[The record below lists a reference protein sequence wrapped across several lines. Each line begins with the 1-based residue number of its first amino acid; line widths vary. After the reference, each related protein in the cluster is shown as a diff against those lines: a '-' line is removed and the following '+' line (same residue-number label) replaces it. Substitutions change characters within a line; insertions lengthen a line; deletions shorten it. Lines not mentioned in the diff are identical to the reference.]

1 MKKPSDKKSTIARKK
16 ADRRTDSPSA
26 PAPSAQSQRTKAP
39 AKSSKSV
46 SSTAPSP
53 EKTAALSR
61 NLFPIVG
68 VGASAGGLEAF
79 TQFLKHLP
87 ANTGMGF
94 VLVQHL
100 DPVHESAL
108 PEILSRATAMLVL
121 EVTNNLRVEPNHV
134 YVIPPNTGMEIS
146 QGVLKLQPRD
156 RQARGAQ
163 HSIDAFFESLA
174 IDRGERA
181 IGVVLSGTAADGT
194 LGLEAIKAEG
204 GITFAQDESA
214 KFDSMPRNAIAAGCV
229 DFVLSPAAIA
239 HEVARIAQHPFVAGA
254 NGDIHMPPPEAEREA
269 DQREGPDS
277 ALASGGKGSP
287 RTGPRQVRAEAKA
300 GRNDPRTVEENGFKK
315 ILLLLRNHCGID
327 FSLYKSST
335 IQRRIS
341 RRMVL
346 NRQSALADYGTFLRG
361 NPKELAALYSDV
373 LINVTSFFRNAD
385 AFEALK
391 QKVFPALLA
400 QRGRNGP
407 VRVWTLGCSTG
418 QEAYSIAMAFAEF
431 CEKVPRAPTLQ
442 LFATD
447 LNDAHLEKARLGLYA
462 KSLAQDLSP
471 ERLRRFFVE
480 EEGGYRISKALREQ
494 VVFARQNVM
503 NDPPFSRMDLISCR
517 NLLIYFEAGLQKKIM
532 PAFHYALKPGGFL
545 FLGASESIGSFTDL
559 FEPVDKRQKIF
570 SRKAAPTPSFR
581 LPLPQERSA
590 HPSPGQR
597 TLPRVERT
605 QGMPDGL
612 RGEFDAQREADRL
625 SVSQFAPPGVLVNAE
640 LQVLQFRGA
649 TSGFLEPPTGKASFD
664 VLKMACEGLMLPLR
678 AAIKQAKR
686 EQKTVRRENVHVRQK
701 GENRAIH
708 LQVTPLKN
716 LKERCYLI
724 LFEDAKPTRGGRG
737 TPPLEAT
744 GEAARKL
751 RPVVPNA
758 TGRRVAELERELAET
773 RDFLQSIQEQSEAST
788 EELQASTEEAQS
800 ANEELQSLNEELETS
815 KEELESTNEELT
827 TVNEEMTNRNVELNG
842 LNNDLSNL
850 HVSIGTA
857 ILVLG
862 RDLTLRRFTVQAEK
876 IFNLL
881 PTDMGR
887 PISGFRHNLDCRD
900 LETFVRE
907 VIDTMSVRQRE
918 VRDKEG
924 RWYSL
929 RARPYL
935 TSDKKIDGAVLV
947 LVDIDAL
954 KRSEQEIKGGRD
966 YAQAILRTTPN
977 PLLVLRTDLKVDAAN
992 EAFYQAFKVT
1002 PADTEGRLI
1011 YEIGNRQWN
1020 IPKLRELLEDI
1031 LPRNSVFNGYE
1042 VAHKFETLGHR
1053 TMLLNARRM
1062 DNDSGVPERIL
1073 LAIEDVTARKSSEE
1087 ALRASE
1093 QRFRAL
1099 VMASSDVVYRMNSD
1113 WSEMGQ
1119 IDGRNFIAD
1128 TQGPSRTWFADNIHP
1143 DDQPQVRAVID
1154 GAIRT
1159 KSIFALE
1166 HRVRRVDGTFGWTFS
1181 RAVPLLDAQGEIVEW
1196 FGAASD
1202 ITQRKEAEG
1211 ALLQSERQLE
1221 GEVGA
1226 LARLHELSASLWR
1239 KSDVRDG
1246 MEDMLDAAI
1255 ELLGADMGN
1264 VQMLDPHKNVLEIV
1278 AQRGFQKDFLEF
1290 FREVSTDDDSA
1301 CGRTLRAGR
1310 RTIIEDVE
1318 TDDGYAPYREIA
1330 AAAGYRGVQSTPL
1343 VGRDGA
1349 VYGMLSTHFRAPH
1362 RPSEQELRRLD
1373 LYIRQAIDFIERIRD
1388 EQVLRES
1395 QARFQAIISQATVGI
1410 AEMDLTGKLTLVNER
1425 FCTIVGRTTAELIGL
1440 RTADITHP
1448 EDLEASTA
1456 RFKALAKGRD
1466 DFSVEKRYLRPD
1478 GTTVWVSNS
1487 VSWIVDRDDV
1497 HHGFVEISQDISERK
1512 RLEVALQASEAYFR
1526 ELTQSLPIGVWTSL
1540 PDGEVDFINRHWLE
1554 YTGQTFRSAMTHPEM
1569 WVSHLHPDDRDRAEQ
1584 ASAIG
1589 RTSNEGYTIE
1599 VRFRNATSGEYRW
1612 FLKRSVPVQEAGE
1625 NLRKRIGVCI
1635 DIDDLKR
1642 AQNILADHAGEL
1654 EVQVQNRT
1662 GELRE
1667 TIGELEAFSYS
1678 VSHDMRA
1685 PLRAIQGFALLLLEN
1700 NEASLD
1706 ARSVDQLRRIT
1717 TSAARMDALITDV
1730 LTYSRLLRSEIG
1742 LQPVNLDT
1750 LVRQVIATYPQLQA
1764 NGAEIAIEG
1773 PLPTLLAHEASL
1785 TQVISNLLS
1794 NAVKFIAPGA
1804 TARVHIHADEIE
1816 GDARLWIADNGI
1828 GIDPANHARIWNIF
1842 TRIVRARDY
1851 EGTGIG
1857 LSIVRKAVERMNGT
1871 IGLESVLGQ
1880 GSTFWLRLR
1889 KS

>member
-1 MKKPSDKKSTIARKK
+1 V
-16 ADRRTDSPSA
+16 SP
-26 PAPSAQSQRTKAP
+26 
-39 AKSSKSV
+39 KSV
-46 SSTAPSP
+46 SSFTPSP
-53 EKTAALSR
+53 EKTAALSQKS
-61 NLFPIVG
+61 FPIVG

-87 ANTGMGF
+87 SDTGMGF

-108 PEILSRATAMLVL
+108 TEILSRATAMLVH

-134 YVIPPNTGMEIS
+134 YVIPPNTAMEIS
-146 QGVLKLQPRD
+146 QGVLKLRPRD
-156 RQARGAQ
+156 QQARGAQ

-174 IDRGERA
+174 LDRGERA
-181 IGVVLSGTAADGT
+181 IGAVLSGTAADGT

-229 DFVLSPAAIA
+229 DFVLTPEAIA
-239 HEVARIAQHPFVAGA
+239 KEVARIAQHPFVAGA
-254 NGDIHMPPPEAEREA
+254 NGEPPLLAPEAEREA
-269 DQREGPDS
+269 DQREGPDDP
-277 ALASGGKGSP
+277 LASGGKGSR
-287 RTGPRQVRAEAKA
+287 RTRARQARAEAKA
-300 GRNDPRTVEENGFKK
+300 GHDDPGSIEQNGFRK
-315 ILLLLRNHCGID
+315 ILLLLRNHCGVD
-327 FSLYKSST
+327 FSFYKSST
-335 IQRRIS
+335 IQRRVS

-346 NRQSALADYGTFLRG
+346 NRQGALADYATFLRA
-361 NPKELAALYSDV
+361 NAKELDALYSDV
-373 LINVTSFFRNAD
+373 LINVTSFFRNAE

-391 QKVFPALLA
+391 QRVFPALLA
-400 QRGRNGP
+400 QRGRDGP
-407 VRVWTLGCSTG
+407 VRAWTLGCSTG

-431 CEKVPRAPTLQ
+431 CETVPRAPKLQ

-447 LNDAHLEKARLGLYA
+447 LNDAHLEKARHGLYA

-480 EEGGYRISKALREQ
+480 EEGGYRISKVLREQ

-545 FLGASESIGSFTDL
+545 FLGASESVGLFTDL

-590 HPSPGQR
+590 HPAPGPR
-597 TLPRVERT
+597 PPSRVERPPA
-605 QGMPDGL
+605 MPDGL

-649 TSGFLEPPTGKASFD
+649 TGSFLEPPTGKASFD

-678 AAIKQAKR
+678 ATINQAKR
-686 EQKTVRRENVHVRQK
+686 EKKTVRRENVRVRQK
-701 GENRAIH
+701 GVTRAIH
-708 LQVTPLKN
+708 LQVTPLKK

-758 TGRRVAELERELAET
+758 TGRRVAELERELSET

-788 EELQASTEEAQS
+788 EELQASSEEVQS

-842 LNNDLSNL
+842 LNNDLNNL

-881 PTDMGR
+881 ATDVGR
-887 PISGFRHNLDCRD
+887 PLSGIRHNLDCRD
-900 LETFVRE
+900 LEEFVRE
-907 VIDTMSVRQRE
+907 VIDTVRVRQRE
-918 VRDKEG
+918 VQDKDG
-924 RWYSL
+924 HWYSL

-935 TSDKKIDGAVLV
+935 TNDNKIDGAVLV

-954 KRSEQEIKGGRD
+954 KRSEQEIKGARD
-966 YAQAILRTTPN
+966 YALAILRTTPN

-992 EAFYQAFKVT
+992 EAFYQAFKVA

-1011 YEIGNRQWN
+1011 YDIGNRQWN

-1042 VAHKFETLGHR
+1042 VAHEFETLGHR

-1062 DNDSGVPERIL
+1062 HSETGVPERIL
-1073 LAIEDVTARKSSEE
+1073 LAIEDITA
-1087 ALRASE
+1087 
-1093 QRFRAL
+1093 
-1099 VMASSDVVYRMNSD
+1099 
-1113 WSEMGQ
+1113 
-1119 IDGRNFIAD
+1119 
-1128 TQGPSRTWFADNIHP
+1128 
-1143 DDQPQVRAVID
+1143 
-1154 GAIRT
+1154 
-1159 KSIFALE
+1159 
-1166 HRVRRVDGTFGWTFS
+1166 
-1181 RAVPLLDAQGEIVEW
+1181 
-1196 FGAASD
+1196 
-1202 ITQRKEAEG
+1202 RKEAEG
-1211 ALLQSERQLE
+1211 ALLQSERRLE
-1221 GEVGA
+1221 REVGA
-1226 LARLHELSASLWR
+1226 LARLQELSASLWR

-1246 MEDMLDAAI
+1246 MKDMLNAAI

-1264 VQMLDPHKNVLEIV
+1264 VQMLDPQKKILEIT

-1301 CGRTLRAGR
+1301 CGRILRAGR

-1373 LYIRQAIDFIERIRD
+1373 LYIRQAVDFIERIRD

-1395 QARFQAIISQATVGI
+1395 QARFKAIISQATVGI

-1425 FCTIVGRTTAELIGL
+1425 FCTIVGRTTEELIGL

-1448 EDLEASTA
+1448 EDLAASTA
-1456 RFKALAKGRD
+1456 RFIALAKGRD
-1466 DFSVEKRYLRPD
+1466 DFSVEKRYVRPD
-1478 GTTVWVSNS
+1478 GTSVWVSNS

-1497 HHGFVEISQDISERK
+1497 PNGFVEISQDISERK
-1512 RLEVALQASEAYFR
+1512 HLEAALQVSEAYFR

-1540 PDGEVDFINRHWLE
+1540 PEGQVDFINRHWLE
-1554 YTGQTFRSAMTHPEM
+1554 YTGQTFRSAMTHPEI

-1589 RTSNEGYTIE
+1589 RAANEGYAIE

-1612 FLKRSVPVQEAGE
+1612 FLKRSVPVQDAGA
-1625 NLRKRIGVCI
+1625 NPRKRIGICI

-1642 AQNILADHAGEL
+1642 AQSILADHAGEL
-1654 EVQVQNRT
+1654 EVQVQART

-1730 LTYSRLLRSEIG
+1730 LTYSLLLRSEIV
-1742 LQPVNLDT
+1742 LEPVNLDP
-1750 LVRQVIATYPQLQA
+1750 LVRQIIATYPQLQA

-1773 PLPTLLAHEASL
+1773 TLPTVVAHEASL

-1804 TARVHIHADEIE
+1804 TARVRIHADEIE

-1828 GIDPANHARIWNIF
+1828 GIDPSNHARIWNIF

-1857 LSIVRKAVERMNGT
+1857 LSIVRKAVDRMNGT
-1871 IGLESVLGQ
+1871 IGLESLLGE